1 MKTLFLI
8 PFYNHPEKIK
18 ALCEALASYNIP
30 ILIVDDGSNEASKK
44 ALENLS
50 EFDVEILTRAQN
62 GGKGAALK
70 DGFRHALQNGYTH
83 AFQIDAD
90 FQHDVG
96 EVAEF
101 LELSRKYPH
110 DMILADPVY
119 GEDAPKSRFYGRK
132 ITNFWVKI
140 NSLSSDI
147 KDAMCGF
154 RIYPL
159 KELESAIS
167 KSSSNRMEFDM
178 EILVNAIRSG
188 VEIKWIALKVSY
200 EAGGVSHFKMLKD
213 NALISLMHA
222 RYFFSLVPFL
232 LGKAFN
238 GQKYAWWQQGERS
251 NEFFLRVSLFLTRNL
266 PIFLIKPIVIIVVC
280 FYYLFSKVERENI
293 REFLLNVEKFSGK
306 KLETSVFSNFYDF
319 GIAICDKFRIWQN
332 GVLESE
338 LELSKFNSIKDEF
351 EASKRGRI
359 VLTSHLGNVEICKA
373 LSLRSPNFRMIILVY
388 SKGSENFYKILE
400 QISKGQIKLI
410 SVEKLDAAAMLELK
424 EAVEDGV
431 NIGIMGDRTP
441 LNGDKFIKLSFLGKE
456 AKFNYGPYL
465 LAGILGVKVSA
476 LWCIKKGDKF
486 DIELSDIADEIKLGR
501 DRKASVLPYVQSYVR
516 QLEARAC
523 KNPSQWF
530 NFFDFWR

>member
-18 ALCEALASYNIP
+18 ALCKALARYNLP

-50 EFDVEILTRAQN
+50 EFGVEILTRAQN

-70 DGFRHALQNGYTH
+70 DGFRHAMQNGYTH

-90 FQHDVG
+90 FQHDIS

-110 DMILADPVY
+110 DMILADPIY

-132 ITNFWVKI
+132 ITNFWVKV
-140 NSLSSDI
+140 NTLNANI

-159 KELESAIS
+159 KELESATLH
-167 KSSSNRMEFDM
+167 SSSKRMEFDM
-178 EILVNAIRSG
+178 EILVNAVRSG
-188 VEIKWIALKVSY
+188 VGLWWIKLKVRY
-200 EAGGVSHFKMLKD
+200 EVGGVSHFKMLKD

-222 RYFFSLVPFL
+222 RYFLNLVPFL
-232 LGKAFN
+232 LGKIT
-238 GQKYAWWQQGERS
+238 GKQKYIWWQKGERS
-251 NEFFLRVSLFLTRNL
+251 NEFFLRVSLFISKNL
-266 PIFLIKPIVIIVVC
+266 PIFLIKPIVMIVVC
-280 FYYLFSKVERENI
+280 FYYIFSKSERENI

-306 KLETSVFSNFYDF
+306 KPTTGVFRNFYDF

-332 GVLESE
+332 GVLENE
-338 LELSKFNSIKDEF
+338 LDFNDLMWIKEEF
-351 EASKRGRI
+351 EASKSGRI
-359 VLTSHLGNVEICKA
+359 LLTSHLGNVEICKA
-373 LSLRSPNFRMIILVY
+373 LSLRSPSFRMIILVY

-400 QISKGQIKLI
+400 QISKGHIKLI
-410 SVEKLDAAAMLELK
+410 SVENLDAAAMLELK
-424 EAVEDGV
+424 GAVENGV

-441 LNGDKFIKLSFLGKE
+441 LNGDKFVEVSFLGKM

-465 LAGILGVKVSA
+465 LAGILGVKMSA
-476 LWCIKKGDKF
+476 LWCVKNGDKF
-486 DIELSDIADEIKLGR
+486 SIELSDIADEIKLGR
-501 DRKASVLPYVQSYVR
+501 DRKASVKPYVQSYVK
-516 QLEARAC
+516 QLEDHAC

>member
-1 MKTLFLI
+1 
-8 PFYNHPEKIK
+8 
-18 ALCEALASYNIP
+18 
-30 ILIVDDGSNEASKK
+30 
-44 ALENLS
+44 
-50 EFDVEILTRAQN
+50 
-62 GGKGAALK
+62 
-70 DGFRHALQNGYTH
+70 
-83 AFQIDAD
+83 
-90 FQHDVG
+90 
-96 EVAEF
+96 
-101 LELSRKYPH
+101 
-110 DMILADPVY
+110 
-119 GEDAPKSRFYGRK
+119 
-132 ITNFWVKI
+132 
-140 NSLSSDI
+140 
-147 KDAMCGF
+147 
-154 RIYPL
+154 
-159 KELESAIS
+159 
-167 KSSSNRMEFDM
+167 M

-188 VEIKWIALKVSY
+188 VEIKWIALKVRY

-222 RYFFSLVPFL
+222 RYFFTLVPFW
-232 LGKAFN
+232 LGKAFR
-238 GQKYAWWQQGERS
+238 GQKYAWWQKGERS

-306 KLETSVFSNFYDF
+306 KPATGVFSNFYDF

-410 SVEKLDAAAMLELK
+410 SVEKLDAAAMMQLK

-441 LNGDKFIKLSFLGKE
+441 LNGDKFIRLSFLGKE

-465 LAGILGVKVSA
+465 LAGILGVKMSA

-486 DIELSDIADEIKLGR
+486 DIELSDIADEIKLSR

>member
-8 PFYNHPEKIK
+8 PFYNHPEKIRALCK
-18 ALCEALASYNIP
+18 ALANYNLH
-30 ILIVDDGSNEASKK
+30 ILIVDDGSNETSKK

-50 EFDVEILTRAQN
+50 EFGVEIFTREQN

-90 FQHDVG
+90 FQHDIS

-110 DMILADPVY
+110 DMILADPIY

-132 ITNFWVKI
+132 ITNFWVKV
-140 NSLSSDI
+140 NTLNANI

-159 KELESAIS
+159 KELESVTLQ
-167 KSSSNRMEFDM
+167 SSSNRMEFDM
-178 EILVNAIRSG
+178 EILVNAVRAG
-188 VEIKWIALKVSY
+188 TRLKWIPLNVRY
-200 EAGGVSHFKMLKD
+200 EKGGVSHFKMLKD
-213 NALISLMHA
+213 NVLISLMHA
-222 RYFFSLVPFL
+222 KYFFSLVPFL
-232 LGKAFN
+232 LGKAFK
-238 GQKYAWWQQGERS
+238 GQKYAWWQKGERS
-251 NEFFLRVSLFLTRNL
+251 NEFFLRVSLFLTKNL
-266 PIFLIKPIVIIVVC
+266 PIFLIKPIVMIVVC
-280 FYYLFSKVERENI
+280 FYYIFSKSERENI

-306 KLETSVFSNFYDF
+306 KPYTGVFRNFYDF

-332 GVLESE
+332 GVLENE
-338 LELSKFNSIKDEF
+338 LDFNELMWIKEEF
-351 EASKRGRI
+351 EASKSGR
-359 VLTSHLGNVEICKA
+359 VLLTSHLGNVEICKA
-373 LSLRSPNFRMIILVY
+373 LSLRSPSFRMIILVY
-388 SKGSENFYKILE
+388 SKGSEKFYKILE

-410 SVEKLDAAAMLELK
+410 SVENLDTAVMMQLK
-424 EAVEDGV
+424 EAVDSGV
-431 NIGIMGDRTP
+431 NICIMGDRTP
-441 LNGDKFIKLSFLGKE
+441 VNGDKFVEVSFLGKM

-465 LAGILGVKVSA
+465 LAGILGVKMSA
-476 LWCIKKGDKF
+476 LWCVKNGDKF
-486 DIELSDIADEIKLGR
+486 SIELSDIADEIKLGR

-516 QLEARAC
+516 QLEEQAC
-523 KNPSQWF
+523 KSPSQWF